1 MKFEIKAYNLQELG
15 QRQNQED
22 SLYPAL
28 GQSTNDDRLFILC
41 DGMGGHEKGE
51 VASATVCETMS
62 KSLLSM
68 WNPTQPL
75 TDDMFQKTL
84 DAAYDALNAK
94 DNGEERKMGTT
105 MTFVCLHADGV
116 SVAHIG
122 DSRIY
127 QLRPAKDGN
136 QAQIVFRTQDH
147 SLVNDLVRVGEI
159 TEEEAK
165 HHPQKNV
172 ITRAMQPCQERR
184 AKADITHLT
193 DIQPGDYFYMCSDG
207 MLEEATD
214 ENILN
219 IITMPD
225 KTDEEK
231 FEMLRKVTEE
241 NKDNH
246 TAHLIHINKVEG
258 AVVIA
263 AIAVAASTYF
273 LTTGNGE
280 EGEQPADSAKAA
292 RQEISYKTFTA
303 NGISF
308 DMAKVEAGTFMMG
321 ATPEMKDPYANEK
334 PAHQVTLTNN
344 YYLGKTE
351 VTQALWKAVMGSN
364 PSEFKGDNKPV
375 ERVEWDDCQTFIS
388 KLNAA
393 TGKHFRLPTEAE
405 WEFAARGGN
414 NSKHYQYSGSDNIDD
429 VAWYD
434 DSSEEGTHDV
444 ATKQPNELGIY
455 DMSGN
460 VWEWCNDWYG
470 DYSSSSQT
478 NPTGPISGSYRVR
491 RGGVWFNFARICRS
505 SSRNGFAPG
514 FGYYD
519 LGLRLALSE

>member
-62 KSLLSM
+62 KTILSM
-68 WNPTQPL
+68 WDPTQPL
-75 TDDMFQKTL
+75 TDDMFQKAL
-84 DAAYDALNAK
+84 DAAYDALDAK
-94 DNGEERKMGTT
+94 DHGEERKMGTT

-116 SVAHIG
+116 TVAHIG

-127 QLRPAKDGN
+127 QLRPAANG
-136 QAQIVFRTQDH
+136 QPASIVFRTQDH

-231 FEMLRKVTEE
+231 LEMLRKVTEE

-258 AVVIA
+258 AVVSPAAVEAEQGPKGTLITPDEEPQEAQTCNPPAIVAPSLPSASQPKKKRNPLLLIAGAVVIA
-263 AIAVAASTYF
+263 AIAVAATFFMKTGKGDEAVAVQDST
-273 LTTGNGE
+273 TVDSVQKVSDPPVVTHHRNNQGGNATE
-280 EGEQPADSAKAA
+280 AK
-292 RQEISYKTFTA
+292 STA
-303 NGISF
+303 N
-308 DMAKVEAGTFMMG
+308 DTTTAQAGPTETKQSTSLMDEVKNMG
-321 ATPEMKDPYANEK
+321 AAKGNPASKERTKPKLTLPTKKQANAHSSAQAPEKGDQAASAPS
-334 PAHQVTLTNN
+334 TN
-344 YYLGKTE
+344 
-351 VTQALWKAVMGSN
+351 SN
-364 PSEFKGDNKPV
+364 PPSI
-375 ERVEWDDCQTFIS
+375 T
-388 KLNAA
+388 
-393 TGKHFRLPTEAE
+393 
-405 WEFAARGGN
+405 
-414 NSKHYQYSGSDNIDD
+414 
-429 VAWYD
+429 
-434 DSSEEGTHDV
+434 DS
-444 ATKQPNELGIY
+444 Q
-455 DMSGN
+455 
-460 VWEWCNDWYG
+460 
-470 DYSSSSQT
+470 Q
-478 NPTGPISGSYRVR
+478 
-491 RGGVWFNFARICRS
+491 
-505 SSRNGFAPG
+505 
-514 FGYYD
+514 
-519 LGLRLALSE
+519 